1 MSQGRLELAAVW
13 DGAVVIDIAIRNT
26 RPEVSKLLCGR
37 TPEQALAA
45 VPLLFGVCRH
55 GQTQAARAAL
65 ALAGGADTSQGG
77 GIAIAAEAAQE
88 HLWRLLV
95 DWPTALDFPVDRAL
109 FASWYRRLGGVVAQ
123 GAWNGS
129 GAEFARFCEQR
140 LLDRDAATWLMGRDG
155 GRLGPASI
163 CAPLLAAL
171 ETEARSPTA
180 TPTLPGGLDAEAY
193 YTGMAP
199 AWNGDFPRLPVW
211 QGRPAETGALARW
224 PWLRTGGDLAARVRA
239 RLADLALLALEATGR
254 VLPQAR
260 VSAFSPEPGT
270 GFAAVETARG
280 LLVHRVRLGQGRIA
294 DYRIVAPTEW
304 NFHPGGAFRDGL
316 LGFRADDAD
325 TVRRR
330 AGRLALALDPCVPFD
345 IAVN

>member
-13 DGAVVIDIAIRNT
+13 DGAVVVDIAIRNS
-26 RPEVSKLLCGR
+26 RPEASKLLRGR

-65 ALAGGADTSQGG
+65 ALAGGAAIPQDGAT
-77 GIAIAAEAAQE
+77 AIAAEAAQE

-95 DWPTALDFPVDRAL
+95 DWPTALDLPVDRAL
-109 FASWYRRLGGVVAQ
+109 FASWYQRLNGVVAQ

-140 LLDRDAATWLMGRDG
+140 LLDRAAAAWLMGRDG
-155 GRLGPASI
+155 GRLGPASL

-171 ETEARSPTA
+171 ETEARLPTA
-180 TPTLPGGLDAEAY
+180 TPTLPCGLDAQAY
-193 YTGMAP
+193 YAGMAP
-199 AWNGDFPRLPVW
+199 DWSQAFPRLPVW

-224 PWLRTGGDLAARVRA
+224 PWLRTGGGLAARVRA

-254 VLPQAR
+254 VLPQTR
-260 VSAFSPEPGT
+260 VSAFSPEPGV

-280 LLVHRVRLGQGRIA
+280 LLVHQVRLGQGRID

-304 NFHPGGAFRDGL
+304 NFHPDGAFRDGL
-316 LGFRADDAD
+316 LGFRADDAEA
-325 TVRRR
+325 VRRR
-330 AGRLALALDPCVPFD
+330 AGHLALALDPCVPFN
-345 IAVN
+345 IAVD